1 MQRRL
6 RDTVTFTKTVKAI
19 QSVSGGSSFMF
30 YDKRGL
36 AFTASS
42 QEAVDAFDASVD
54 EFLAAGRDAGLLLK
68 RVAEVDPNM
77 VMGQVLRGYFYR
89 LPAQPHLAAQSGDA
103 LAKAQALATDA
114 TERER
119 KHVNALA
126 AWCAGDI
133 RKMNSIWDDILLD
146 HPHDILA
153 LRIAHTMHF
162 FLGDLMQ
169 MRDSMARVMPR
180 WDESVPGYGYV
191 LGCRAFSLEENHD
204 FAQAE
209 PMGKRA
215 VEINENDIWAGH
227 CIAHVLEGQGRRK
240 EGIEWIDTHEDAWQK
255 RGIFAHHM
263 WWHRALHYLEYEQY
277 DAVLDAYDRQFWKEP
292 SDDNT
297 DICNASSMLMRFDML
312 GVDVGD
318 RWDSVAEVSAKRID
332 TRLRPFNDLHYMMAL
347 TMGGRRDEAKA
358 MLKSMRDF
366 ADNYTDGS
374 VTIAS
379 TYRDAGIP
387 IAEAV
392 LAHGAKDY
400 ARVIDVM
407 MPTRYKMLPLGG
419 SWAQRDVWERM
430 LINAALKDGQHG
442 LARALLAERT
452 DMAPTS
458 APSWSMYAEALD
470 NCGET
475 EEAKLARAKASD
487 LLAA

>member
-1 MQRRL
+1 MY
-6 RDTVTFTKTVKAI
+6 
-19 QSVSGGSSFMF
+19 

-42 QEAVDAFDASVD
+42 QAAVDAFDASVD
-54 EFLAAGRDAGLLLK
+54 EFLASGRDAALLLK
-68 RVAEVDPNM
+68 RIAEVDPDM

-89 LPAQPHLAAQSGDA
+89 LPALPHLAAQSGDA
-103 LAKAQALATDA
+103 LAKAQSLADGATD
-114 TERER
+114 REK
-119 KHVNALA
+119 KHIAALG

-133 RKMNSIWDDILLD
+133 RKMNAIWESILVD
-146 HPHDILA
+146 HPHDLLA

-162 FLGDLMQ
+162 FLGDLAH

-204 FAQAE
+204 FENAE

-227 CIAHVLEGQGRRK
+227 CVAHVLEGMGRRQ
-240 EGIEWIDTHEDAWQK
+240 EGIEWVDAHEEAWQK

-263 WWHRALHYLEYEQY
+263 WWHRALHYLELERY
-277 DAVLDAYDRQFWKEP
+277 DDVLDAFDRQFWKEP
-292 SDDNT
+292 SQDNT

-312 GVDVGD
+312 GIDVGD
-318 RWDSVAEVSAKRID
+318 RWDAIAEVSAGRID
-332 TRLRPFNDLHYMMAL
+332 TRLRPFNDLHYIMAL
-347 TMGGRRDEAKA
+347 TMAGRREEAKA
-358 MLKSMRDF
+358 MLASMRAF

-374 VTIAS
+374 VTIAT
-379 TYRDAGIP
+379 TYRNAGIP
-387 IAEAV
+387 VAEAI

-400 ARVIDVM
+400 ARVVEIM
-407 MPTRYKMLPLGG
+407 MPTRYNMLPLGG

-430 LINAALKDGQHG
+430 LINAALKDEQHS

-458 APSWSMYAEALD
+458 GPSWSMYAEALEKCD
-470 NCGET
+470 ESDAAN
-475 EEAKLARAKASD
+475 AARSKAAE